1 MTGLSFAR
9 ALRGFSDVTVEKV
22 EYLANLSPA
31 RKDGVLTIPTL
42 VSGENRLRG
51 IVLGTKKISQFL
63 EALSPS
69 AAST

>member
-1 MTGLSFAR
+1 M
-9 ALRGFSDVTVEKV
+9 EKV
-22 EYLANLSPA
+22 EFLANLSRA

-51 IVLGTKKISQFL
+51 IVVGKKKISQFL
-63 EALSPS
+63 EALSSS

>member
-1 MTGLSFAR
+1 M
-9 ALRGFSDVTVEKV
+9 EKV

-51 IVLGTKKISQFL
+51 IVLDTKKISQFL